1 MGENV
6 VFLVIFDACDVM
18 YNWDIS
24 LLPPFVHDNLFG
36 YLCFGVCLFV
46 SLHVCSQLRNLLTDL
61 PQILIVELPW
71 LKFEKLKNL
80 SEVECLVVPNL
91 VLQ

>member
-61 PQILIVELPW
+61 PQILIGGLAKTRVMFLAW
-71 LKFEKLKNL
+71 FKKSKLIRFTFEIK
-80 SEVECLVVPNL
+80 V
-91 VLQ
+91 